1 MQTCRRCKNEIR
13 SWEAWV
19 AAVFLAALRFG
30 VQAMTGPKP
39 VEAATKIAPAATDN
53 STQLVQPMEI
63 LEAPAE
69 TIHVYR

>member
-1 MQTCRRCKNEIR
+1 
-13 SWEAWV
+13 
-19 AAVFLAALRFG
+19 
-30 VQAMTGPKP
+30 MTGPKP